1 MLDKKTYQN
10 AIEKREK
17 MKERVSAD
25 PFLLDLHV
33 YPETGWLN
41 DPNGLCYFDG
51 LYHFYFQYS
60 PLDAKRGDII
70 WGHVSSPDFLIYK
83 REEPFI
89 FADSPLDKDGAYSGS
104 AFLKDGK
111 INFFYTGNVK
121 HEGDFDY
128 ITAGRDHNTIK
139 IVSDGY
145 SYDEKILVMD
155 HDDYPADMTRHIRD
169 PKIYEKDGAYY
180 MFLGARSHENKGMV
194 LIFKS
199 QDLTDFTYHMR
210 VETDYDFGYMWECPD
225 YFDLDGQGILICCP
239 QGLKSE
245 EFRYQNIYQAG
256 YFPLDL
262 DLENK
267 TYKLGDFVELDYGF
281 DFYAPQ
287 TFEDPDGRR
296 ILIGW
301 MGMPDAD
308 YTNPTDHDWQH
319 AFTIPRVL
327 TFENGR
333 VYQRLI
339 VEYQRLRESKISLE
353 KGTAYQGKVFEAG
366 AENIRGDFLVNIRE
380 DVVLSYENGTLTL
393 DMGDS
398 SYGRK
403 TRKIKIAKI
412 QKLEIFSDKS
422 SLEIFINGGEKVM
435 TTRVYSE
442 KYAFKSNDFDF
453 KIHPLRP
460 LTFE

>member
-1 MLDKKTYQN
+1 MLDKKTYEN
-10 AIEKREK
+10 ASEKRSE
-17 MKERVSAD
+17 MKRAVAAD
-25 PFLLDLHV
+25 PMILDLHV

-41 DPNGLCYFDG
+41 DPNGLSYYNG

-70 WGHVSSPDFLIYK
+70 WGHVTTPDFINYK

-104 AFLKDGK
+104 AFIKDGK

-139 IVSDGY
+139 VVSDGFNF
-145 SYDEKILVMD
+145 DEKILVMD
-155 HDDYPADMTRHIRD
+155 HDDYPEDMTRHIRD

-180 MFLGARSHENKGMV
+180 IFLGARSLSDKGMV

-199 QDLTDFTYHMR
+199 EDLEKFTYHMR
-210 VETDYDFGYMWECPD
+210 IETDYDFGYMWECPD
-225 YFDLDGQGILICCP
+225 FFDLDGQGILVCCP
-239 QGLKSE
+239 QGVASE
-245 EFRYQNIYQAG
+245 EYRYQNIYQAG
-256 YFPLDL
+256 YFTLDL

-267 TYKLGDFVELDYGF
+267 TYKLGDFVDLDYGF

-287 TFEDPDGRR
+287 TFESPDGRR

-301 MGMPDAD
+301 MGIPDAA

-327 TFENGR
+327 TFENGKLF
-333 VYQRLI
+333 QRPI
-339 VEYQRLRESKISLE
+339 EEYKILRDGELDLDKE
-353 KGTAYQGKVFEAG
+353 NTYQGKVFEAIASG
-366 AENIRGDFLVNIRE
+366 IRGAFAVNIRE
-380 DVVLSYENGTLTL
+380 DVRLSYKDGILTL
-393 DMGDS
+393 DMGES
-398 SYGRK
+398 SYGRDI
-403 TRKIKIAKI
+403 RKIKIDKIDKI
-412 QKLEIFSDKS
+412 QIFSDKS
-422 SLEIFINGGEKVM
+422 SLEIFVNGGEKVM

-442 KYAFKSNDFDF
+442 KYAFSSKDLKF
-453 KIHPLRP
+453 KIYPLKKI
-460 LTFE
+460 TFN

>member
-10 AIEKREK
+10 ASEKRSE
-17 MKERVSAD
+17 MKKTVAAD
-25 PFLLDLHV
+25 PMLLDFHV

-41 DPNGLCYFDG
+41 DPNGLCYYNG
-51 LYHFYFQYS
+51 LYHLYFQYS

-70 WGHVSSPDFLIYK
+70 WGHVTTPDFITYK

-104 AFLKDGK
+104 AFIKDNK

-139 IVSDGY
+139 VVSDGFDF
-145 SYDEKILVMD
+145 DEKILVMD

-180 MFLGARSHENKGMV
+180 MFLGARNLADKGMV

-199 QDLTDFTYHMR
+199 DNLAKFTYHMR
-210 VETDYDFGYMWECPD
+210 VETDNEFGYMWECPD
-225 YFDLDGQGILICCP
+225 FFDLNGQGILVCCP
-239 QGLKSE
+239 QGVASE

-256 YFPLDL
+256 YFPLEL

-267 TYKLGDFVELDYGF
+267 TYKLGDFIELDYSF

-287 TFEDPDGRR
+287 TFEDKDGRR

-301 MGMPDAD
+301 MGIPDAD
-308 YTNPTDHDWQH
+308 YTNPTDYEWQH
-319 AFTIPRVL
+319 AFTIPRAL
-327 TFENGR
+327 TFENGKLF
-333 VYQRLI
+333 QRPI
-339 VEYQRLRESKISLE
+339 EEYENLRDGELDLV
-353 KGTAYQGKVFEAG
+353 KGNIHEGKVFEAI
-366 AENIRGDFLVNIRE
+366 ADNIRGDFSVNIRE
-380 DVVLSYENGTLTL
+380 DVRLSYKDGILTL
-393 DMGDS
+393 DMGES
-398 SYGRK
+398 SYGRDI
-403 TRKIKIAKI
+403 RKIKIDKI
-412 QKLEIFSDKS
+412 EKLQIFSDKS
-422 SLEIFINGGEKVM
+422 SLEIFVNGGEKVM
-435 TTRVYSE
+435 TTRIYSE
-442 KYAFKSNDFDF
+442 KYAFSSNDFSF
-453 KIHPLRP
+453 KIYPLKKI
-460 LTFE
+460 TFN

>member
-1 MLDKKTYQN
+1 MLNRKTYQEN
-10 AIEKREK
+10 FKKREK

-70 WGHVSSPDFLIYK
+70 WGHVTSPDLITYK

-89 FADSPLDKDGAYSGS
+89 FADSALDKDGAYSGS
-104 AFLKDGK
+104 AFIKNGK

-139 IVSDGY
+139 IGSDGFTY
-145 SYDEKILVMD
+145 NGKTLVMD
-155 HDDYPADMTRHIRD
+155 HKDYPADMTRHVRD

-180 MFLGARSHENKGMV
+180 MFLGARSLSNKGMV

-199 QDLTDFTYHMR
+199 EDLENFTYHMR
-210 VETDYDFGYMWECPD
+210 VETDFDFGYMWECPD
-225 YFDLDGQGILICCP
+225 YFDLEGQGILVCCP
-239 QGLKSE
+239 QGVKSE
-245 EFRYQNIYQAG
+245 EYRYQNIYQAG
-256 YFPLDL
+256 FFPLDL

-267 TYKLGDFVELDYGF
+267 TYKLKDFVELDYGF

-287 TFEDPDGRR
+287 TFEYPSGRR

-308 YTNPTDHDWQH
+308 YTNPTEYDWQH

-327 TFENGR
+327 SFENGKL
-333 VYQRLI
+333 YQRPI
-339 VEYQRLRESKISLE
+339 EEYQKLRDRKISLG
-353 KGTAYQGKVFEAG
+353 KGTAYMGKVFEAV
-366 AENIRGDFLVNIRE
+366 AENIRGDFSINIRE
-380 DVVLSYENGTLTL
+380 DVTLTYENRILTL
-393 DMGDS
+393 DMGES
-398 SYGRK
+398 SHGRK
-403 TRKIKIAKI
+403 LRRIKLD
-412 QKLEIFSDKS
+412 QVNKLEIFSDKS
-422 SLEIFINGGEKVM
+422 SLEIFVNNGEKVM
-435 TTRVYSE
+435 TTMVYSE
-442 KYAFKSNDFDF
+442 KYAFTSNDFDM

-460 LTFE
+460 LTFK

>member
-17 MKERVSAD
+17 MKANVATD

-41 DPNGLCYFDG
+41 DPNGLCYFAG

-70 WGHVSSPDFLIYK
+70 WGHVSSPDFISYK
-83 REEPFI
+83 RQDPFI

-104 AFLKDGK
+104 AFIKDGK

-121 HEGDFDY
+121 HEGYFDY

-139 IVSDGY
+139 IISDAY

-155 HDDYPADMTRHIRD
+155 HDDYPSDMTRHIRD

-180 MFLGARSHENKGMV
+180 MFLGARSLSDKGMV

-199 QDLTDFTYHMR
+199 QDLKKFTYHMR
-210 VETDYDFGYMWECPD
+210 VETPYDFGYMWECPD

-239 QGLKSE
+239 QGLESE
-245 EFRYQNIYQAG
+245 EYTYQNIYQAG

-287 TFEDPDGRR
+287 TFEDPEGRR

-301 MGMPDAD
+301 MGMPDAA

-327 TFENGR
+327 SFVNGK
-333 VYQRLI
+333 VYQKPI
-339 VEYQRLRESKISLE
+339 GEYQKLRESEISLE
-353 KGTAYQGKVFEAG
+353 KGTSYQGKVFEAV
-366 AENIRGDFLVNIRE
+366 AENIRGDFSINIRK
-380 DVVLSYENGTLTL
+380 DVTLSYENGILIL

-403 TRKIKIAKI
+403 TRMIKISKI
-412 QKLEIFSDKS
+412 EKLEIFSDKS
-422 SLEIFINGGEKVM
+422 SLEIFINDGEKVM

-442 KYAFKSNDFDF
+442 KYAFSTNDFDF
-453 KIHPLRP
+453 KIHPLNP
-460 LTFE
+460 ITFE

>member
-1 MLDKKTYQN
+1 MLDKKTYQK

-41 DPNGLCYFDG
+41 DPNGLCYFEG

-70 WGHVSSPDFLIYK
+70 WGHVSSPDFLTYK
-83 REEPFI
+83 REDPFI
-89 FADSPLDKDGAYSGS
+89 FADSKLDKDGAYSGS
-104 AFLKDGK
+104 AFIKDGK

-225 YFDLDGQGILICCP
+225 YFEFDGQGILICCP

-245 EFRYQNIYQAG
+245 EYSFQNIYQAG

-327 TFENGR
+327 TFENGK
-333 VYQRLI
+333 VYQRPI

-353 KGTAYQGKVFEAG
+353 KGTPYDGKVFEAV

-403 TRKIKIAKI
+403 TRKIKISKI
-412 QKLEIFSDKS
+412 EKLEIFSDKS
-422 SLEIFINGGEKVM
+422 SLEIFVNGGEKVM